1 MPARARGRRLPLRA
15 RVLLLAA
22 LLCASASVP
31 HAWAQGDGDVDV
43 APPDPRASSAGQRL
57 STIEVRTLG
66 GLWREEFP
74 VTRVRAGEPI
84 TPELS
89 RRAMR
94 ELLATGKVADVKSSL
109 EAGPGGAV
117 LVLEV
122 VPRRL
127 VAGVVYGGS
136 PLAVETLEGAL
147 GLRRG
152 QEVTAFSLEA
162 GARTLERTLA
172 DQGFPGARVRIAAED
187 TDDPLKVLLR
197 VDVTAGAPRLVE
209 RRRFEVWPTP
219 IHPDLG
225 DNLRSYRVD
234 RGAVQSE
241 QALTA
246 ADSELEARLK
256 EAGWYEAL
264 VSHRVASD
272 GALVVRVQAGPKYR
286 IRFEGVHTFD
296 RERLVEALEL
306 EEREDFAP
314 DVLAAAVRRYY
325 ADRGFL
331 DADVQAARVG
341 GAEASASEL
350 VFRVREQRQVQVVR
364 RLYPCL
370 TGSRRPQEI
379 GAEVD
384 GVLGEELPA
393 SGVIETVDARV
404 LDDALAPLSRESRV
418 APQRLNPW
426 QTYTKEAYG
435 SAARHIEELLRAEGH
450 LSARV
455 GPLTVVR
462 RTCDPRTQPNVCV
475 PIGPRR
481 IPRVSC
487 DAPEEGAFGKEVT
500 ETCVPDASRGIRCE
514 PDAVVVM
521 PVHAGPRAVL
531 YDVSFEGNQALT
543 EAELLE
549 ESGLEVGEAASTTA
563 IEGARRK
570 LLDRYAEDA
579 FAFAE
584 VDAEL
589 ELSPDRT
596 RAHVRF
602 SISERDPV
610 RISQIVVTGARRTRE
625 SLIRKRFALAPGE
638 LYTRSAARRTQEQ
651 VETLGVFTSV
661 AVGLEDPN
669 VPAKEKVVVVTVTE
683 RMPQYVDVK
692 GGFSTGEGF
701 RVGFEYGHR
710 NLGGDAIQLVVRA
723 QLGLRPP
730 EFIFEED
737 VRRKYQALSF
747 EELLE
752 RRNTLTVTF
761 PDVGLGPLFRLALE
775 LLDVRDNARDFGLTK
790 DAGFARLIYR
800 PERQFWSQLGAS
812 VERNSASIFGSE
824 GKNALEEYVRDNPR
838 FANRVRVPE
847 GTSTAFSQSLS
858 FSWDRRNQALDAT
871 SGTFLHVGLEH
882 VTAIPVD
889 RTQGSCNDRAESVF
903 AAACS
908 ELLRFTNRVAAYL
921 PLNPRGLSIAASFQW
936 GYIQHLTATSR
947 TYPDR
952 LFFMGGVDT
961 IRGYLQDSLV
971 PQDLADA
978 VLDPASGLD
987 IRAVVLRG
995 GDVFLN
1001 PRLELRVPLSGSMS
1015 TAIFLDS
1022 GNVWSDPA
1030 NIDPTR
1036 LRYAAGT
1043 GLRVA
1048 TPVGPLV
1055 FDYGFNLG
1063 SLADAVRG
1071 TRSQGRFWEDIGAFH
1086 FSIGLF

>member
-1 MPARARGRRLPLRA
+1 M
-15 RVLLLAA
+15 
-22 LLCASASVP
+22 
-31 HAWAQGDGDVDV
+31 
-43 APPDPRASSAGQRL
+43 GQRL
-57 STIEVRTLG
+57 STVEVRVLG
-66 GLWREEFP
+66 GLWQEQFP
-74 VTRVRAGEPI
+74 ITRVRAGEAI

-94 ELLATGKVADVKSSL
+94 ELLATGRVADVKSSL
-109 EAGPGGAV
+109 EPGPSGVV

-136 PLAVETLEGAL
+136 PVAGETLDGAL

-152 QEVTAFSLEA
+152 QEVTAFSLER
-162 GARTLERTLA
+162 GARALERALA
-172 DQGFPGARVRIAAED
+172 DLGYPAAQVRIAAEG

-197 VDVTAGAPRLVE
+197 VDVTAGAPRLVAT
-209 RRRFEVWPTP
+209 RRFEVWPTP
-219 IHPDLG
+219 LHAELG
-225 DNLRSYRVD
+225 DHLRSYGVD
-234 RGAVQSE
+234 RGAVQS
-241 QALTA
+241 QQSLA
-246 ADSELEARLK
+246 AANAELQARLK

-264 VSHRVASD
+264 VSHRMEAS
-272 GALVVRVQAGPKYR
+272 GRLVVRVQAGPKYGV
-286 IRFEGVHTFD
+286 RFEGVHTFD
-296 RERLVEALEL
+296 RERLVDALEL

-314 DVLAAAVRRYY
+314 DVLAVAVRKYY
-325 ADRGFL
+325 AERGFL

-341 GAEASASEL
+341 AADASAAEL
-350 VFRVREQRQVQVVR
+350 VFRVREGQQVQVAR

-370 TGSRRPQEI
+370 TGSRGPQEI
-379 GAEVD
+379 GEEVD
-384 GVLGEELPA
+384 GVLGEELPS
-393 SGVIETVDARV
+393 SGVIETVDGRV
-404 LDDALAPLSRESRV
+404 LDAALTPSSGTSHV
-418 APQRLNPW
+418 APHRLNPW
-426 QTYTKEAYG
+426 QTYTKQSYG

-455 GPLTVVR
+455 GPLTLVR
-462 RTCDPRTQPNVCV
+462 RQCDPRTQPSVCR
-475 PIGPRR
+475 PLGSRR

-487 DAPEEGAFGKEVT
+487 EAAPADDAFAQEVT
-500 ETCVPDASRGIRCE
+500 ETCRPDATRGIRCE
-514 PDAVVVM
+514 PEAVVVM
-521 PVHAGPRAVL
+521 PVHAGPRAIL
-531 YDVSFEGNQALT
+531 YDVSFEGNRALT

-549 ESGLEVGEAASTTA
+549 ESGLRLGEAASTTA
-563 IEGARRK
+563 IEAARRR

-596 RAHVRF
+596 RAQVRF

-625 SLIRKRFALAPGE
+625 SLIRKRFAFAPGE

-651 VETLGVFTSV
+651 VETLGAFTSV
-661 AVGLEDPN
+661 AVALEDPN

-710 NLGGDAIQLVVRA
+710 NLGGDAIQLVIRA

-752 RRNTLTVTF
+752 RRNTVTVTF

-790 DAGFARLIYR
+790 DAAFARLIYR

-847 GTSTAFSQSLS
+847 GTSTAFSQSLG

-871 SGTFLHVGLEH
+871 SGTFLHLGVEH

-921 PLNPRGLSIAASFQW
+921 PLNRRGLSVAASFQW

-1015 TAIFLDS
+1015 TALFVDS

-1030 NIDPTR
+1030 NMDPTR

-1055 FDYGFNLG
+1055 FDYGFNLA
-1063 SLADAVRG
+1063 SLVDAVRG